1 MLNNYCL
8 NDRLAKDKHIYYN
21 NYLKEGIF
29 LKNVHE
35 IEIKLEGEKWT
46 KCLDNAFKKVNKDV
60 EIDGFRKGAAPKEV
74 YLKKYG
80 VESLYNEAI
89 NEAINIAYKELLE
102 KNELVPVV
110 EPAVDV
116 TGISDG
122 SVIFKFTI
130 ITRPE
135 IKLSSYK
142 KLGVKK
148 DTVKVSK
155 EELNTEIDNLR
166 NQLAEV
172 VVKENGEVATGDT
185 VVIDF
190 EGIVDGKKLDGGT
203 GENYPLEI
211 GSHTFIPGFEEGLI
225 GHKTGEELE
234 LNLKFPE
241 NYVEDLK
248 NKDVTF
254 KVKIHEIK
262 TRVLP
267 EINEDFYED
276 LGLTDV
282 KTKEEFD
289 KEVEKTIKERKTA
302 EADDKFI
309 GDLLEAATKNLT
321 VEINPEII
329 SDEVHRMIDNYA
341 HQLSHQGIDIEQ
353 YYKITG
359 TTHEDLHKQ
368 MEPEAIKRIKQ
379 RFIIEEIA
387 EAEKIDFTEK
397 EVEAKAKEMAENYG
411 IKLEELINAYG
422 SLEVVKYDMKM
433 HRALEILKEV
443 NE

>member
-1 MLNNYCL
+1 M
-8 NDRLAKDKHIYYN
+8 
-21 NYLKEGIF
+21 
-29 LKNVHE
+29 KNVHE

-46 KCLDNAFKKVNKDV
+46 TCLDNAFNKVNKDIK
-60 EIDGFRKGAAPKEV
+60 IDGFRKGHAPKDV

-80 VESLYNEAI
+80 IESLYNEAI
-89 NEAINIAYKELLE
+89 NEAINVAYKELLDTN
-102 KNELVPVV
+102 KLVPVV

-130 ITRPE
+130 ITKPE
-135 IKLSSYK
+135 VKLSSYK
-142 KLGVKK
+142 NLGVKK
-148 DTVKVSK
+148 DTVKVTK
-155 EELNTEIDNLR
+155 DELNNEIEQLR

-172 VVKENGEVATGDT
+172 VLKENGEVANGDT

-190 EGIVDGKKLDGGT
+190 AGKVDGKALEGGT

-225 GHKTGEELE
+225 VHKTGDVVE

-248 NKDVTF
+248 NKDVVFNVT
-254 KVKIHEIK
+254 IHEIK
-262 TRVLP
+262 TRILP
-267 EINEDFYED
+267 EINSDFYED
-276 LGLTDV
+276 LGLQDV
-282 KTKEEFD
+282 KTKEDFE
-289 KEVEKTIKERKTA
+289 KEVEKTIKDRKKA
-302 EADDKFI
+302 EVEDKFV
-309 GDLLEAATKNLT
+309 GDLLDKAIQNLT
-321 VEINPEII
+321 VDINKEII

-379 RFIIEEIA
+379 RFVIEEIA
-387 EAEKIDFTEK
+387 EQEKIDFTDK

-443 NE
+443 NEK

>member
-1 MLNNYCL
+1 M
-8 NDRLAKDKHIYYN
+8 
-21 NYLKEGIF
+21 
-29 LKNVHE
+29 KNVHE

-46 KCLDNAFKKVNKDV
+46 NCLDKAFKKVNKDIK
-60 EIDGFRKGAAPKEV
+60 IDGFRKGTAPKDV

-102 KNELVPVV
+102 ENKLTPIV
-110 EPAVDV
+110 EPGVSV

-142 KLGVKK
+142 NLGVKK
-148 DTVKVSK
+148 EAIKVTK
-155 EELNTEIDNLR
+155 DELNSEIENLR

-172 VVKENGEVATGDT
+172 VVKDNGEISNGDT
-185 VVIDF
+185 AVIDF
-190 EGIVDGKKLDGGT
+190 EGIVNGKKLDGGT

-225 GHKTGEELE
+225 GHKTGDEVE

-267 EINEDFYED
+267 DINEDFYED
-276 LGLTDV
+276 LGLTEV
-282 KTKEEFD
+282 KTKEDFE
-289 KEVEKTIKERKTA
+289 KEVEKNIKDRKEKEA
-302 EADDKFI
+302 EDKFI
-309 GDLLEAATKNLT
+309 QDLLEAASKNLT

-368 MEPEAIKRIKQ
+368 MEPEAIKRIKE

-387 EAEKIDFTEK
+387 SLEKIDFTEK
-397 EVEAKAKEMAENYG
+397 EVEEKAKEMADNYG

-443 NE
+443 NEK